1 MVAEKETAN
10 AGPLAG
16 LRVVELSHILAAPT
30 CGLMLA
36 DLGADVVKIER
47 PPKGDMTRWDT
58 IEEDRMGAE
67 TASFMTVNRNKRSL
81 ALDLK
86 SEAGKAV
93 LGRLLARADVLVEN
107 YRPGVLD
114 RLGFGYDEL
123 KARCP
128 RLVYCSITGYGRSG
142 PLAERGGFD
151 LVAQAMSGLMSVTGE
166 GPDRPPVKCGSPMT
180 DIGAGILAAMGI
192 LAAVHERERSGRGQL
207 VDTSLLEAGIA
218 FTYWQSA
225 LVFASGMTPR
235 AMGSA
240 HPLYAP
246 YQAFETADGWIALG
260 TSNEANWRRLL
271 DALDLPALG
280 EDPRFRDADARM
292 KNRAAL
298 EALLAE
304 RFRTR
309 STEAWLAAL
318 EPVGIPLGPVLTVNE
333 MHDHPQVRA
342 REMVT
347 EVEHSRL
354 GPVPALGCPVKFS
367 TQPSIR
373 KRGAPLLGE
382 HSREVLRECGYGEAE
397 IEALLRDGVQETRVP
412 SGADREPA

>member
-1 MVAEKETAN
+1 MAVEERPAN
-10 AGPLAG
+10 AGPLSG
-16 LRVVELSHILAAPT
+16 LGVIELSHILAAPT

-36 DLGADVVKIER
+36 DLGADVIKVER

-58 IEEDRMGAE
+58 VDEDRMGEE

-86 SEAGKAV
+86 SEGGKEV
-93 LGRLLARADVLVEN
+93 LGRLLRNADVLVEN

-114 RLGFGYDEL
+114 RLGFGYDAL
-123 KARCP
+123 KESCP
-128 RLVYCSITGYGRSG
+128 RLVYCSISGYGRTG
-142 PLAERGGFD
+142 PWAERGGFD
-151 LVAQAMSGLMSVTGE
+151 LVAQAMSGLMSITGE
-166 GPDRPPVKCGSPMT
+166 GPDRPPAKCGSPMT

-192 LAAVHERERSGRGQL
+192 LAAVHERERTGAGQL

-225 LVFASGMTPR
+225 LVFASGLTPR

-246 YQAFETADGWIALG
+246 YRAFETADGWIALG

-280 EDPRFRDADARM
+280 DDPRFRDAARRM
-292 KNRAAL
+292 QNRPAL

-304 RFRTR
+304 RFK
-309 STEAWLAAL
+309 TETTQAWLDAL

-333 MHDHPQVRA
+333 MHRHPQVLA
-342 REMVT
+342 REMVM

-354 GPVPALGCPVKFS
+354 GPVPAIGCPVKLS
-367 TQPSIR
+367 NQASIR
-373 KRGAPLLGE
+373 KQGAPLLGE
-382 HSREVLRECGYGEAE
+382 HSREVLAEIGYAEAE
-397 IEALLRDGVQETRVP
+397 IERLIREAAVMAAPAEPP
-412 SGADREPA
+412 S